1 MIQKQVL
8 MSAKDEINKLK
19 KEIERHNFL
28 YHSKNNPEISD
39 AEYDALYQR
48 LKSLESNLSSS
59 EDSPT
64 KTVGSKPSKGF
75 VKHTHLKPMLSL
87 SNVFNEEEFNKFE
100 ERILKRANIDKVIY
114 AVEPKFDGIGISLT
128 YEDGVLTKAVT
139 RGDGEVGEVVTEN
152 IKTISKIPQKLTFNV
167 PKVIEL
173 RGEIF
178 FNLDDFDL
186 INKNIEKEGGKTFIN
201 PRNAAA
207 GTLRNLDVG
216 IVKQRPLNI
225 FLYALGGTS
234 NDFSIDSHQD
244 FIAFLEKNK
253 LPTNDLISFGDA
265 VKAASSVKKILDSR
279 ETLNYEIDG
288 AVVKVND
295 INLQEKLGFV
305 SKAPR
310 WAVAWKFPASE
321 KFSKVNDI
329 LFSVG
334 RTGIVTP
341 YATIEPVLIS
351 GANISNVTL
360 HNLDELKRLDIKV
373 NDTVLV
379 KRAGDVIPQI
389 TKVNQEIRDGS
400 ERPVTVP
407 EFCPSC
413 GSELREDGPFLRCH
427 AGMNCPAQL
436 FGYFEHFVSRKAMNI
451 DGLGYK
457 INTHLINLGYVKK
470 VADLF
475 KLERYETE
483 LKSLEG
489 FGEKSIDNLF
499 ASINNAR
506 KPKLETF
513 INALGIPEVGE
524 TTASS
529 LARHFKEFQSLR
541 SASLDDLLQLDSIGE
556 VVAKNIIEFFKN
568 DPVGID
574 DLLDQIEIENYVAS
588 ADSHLDGVRIVITGS
603 FTEFSRDELK
613 DIIKSKGGIPSS
625 SVSANTNY
633 LLYGEKAGSKFKKA
647 TELGVELVDET
658 KIKDFLKI

>member
-1 MIQKQVL
+1 
-8 MSAKDEINKLK
+8 MSVKDEIKKLK

-28 YHSKNNPEISD
+28 YHAENNPEISD

-48 LKSLESNLSSS
+48 LKALEAEGGASK
-59 EDSPT
+59 DSPS

-75 VKHTHLKPMLSL
+75 EKHTHLKPMLSL
-87 SNVFNEEEFNKFE
+87 ANVFNQDDFDKFE
-100 ERILKRANIDKVIY
+100 ERIQKRISVEKLVY

-128 YEDGVLTKAVT
+128 YEEGSLTKAVT

-152 IKTISKIPQKLTFNV
+152 IKTITKIPQTLSIDI

-178 FNLDDFDL
+178 FNLDDFNL
-186 INKNIEKEGGKTFIN
+186 INKNIENAGGKAFIN

-207 GTLRNLDVG
+207 GTLRNLDIE

-225 FLYALGGTS
+225 FLYALGGHT
-234 NDFSIDSHQD
+234 DDLEIASHQE
-244 FIAFLEKNK
+244 FLSFLEKNN
-253 LPTNDLISFGDA
+253 LPRNDLITFGDA
-265 VKAASSVKKILDSR
+265 AEATKAVQKILDSR
-279 ETLNYEIDG
+279 DSLNYEIDG
-288 AVVKVND
+288 AVVKVNESK
-295 INLQEKLGFV
+295 LQDKLGFV

-321 KFSKVNDI
+321 KYSKVNDV

-360 HNLDELKRLDIKV
+360 HNMDELKRLDIKV

-389 TKVNQEIRDGS
+389 TKVNLDVRDGS
-400 ERPVTVP
+400 ESLVKIP
-407 EFCPSC
+407 EYCPSC
-413 GSELREDGPFLRCH
+413 GNALKAEGPFLRCD
-427 AGMNCPAQL
+427 AGMQCPDQL

-457 INTHLINLGYVKK
+457 INTHLIKLGYVKQ

-475 KLERYETE
+475 KLKRYESE

-499 ASINNAR
+499 ASIDNSR
-506 KPKLETF
+506 RPKLETF
-513 INALGIPEVGE
+513 INSLGIPEVGE

-529 LARHFKEFQSLR
+529 LAKHFKEFIYLR
-541 SASLDDLLQLDSIGE
+541 RASFEDLMQLDSIGE
-556 VVAKNIIEFFKN
+556 VVAKNIIKFFEN

-574 DLLDQIEIENYVAS
+574 ALLNEIEIENFVAS
-588 ADSHLDGVRIVITGS
+588 ADSHLDGIRIVITGS
-603 FTEFSRDELK
+603 FENYSRDELK
-613 DIIKSKGGIPSS
+613 DIIKSKGGLPSS
-625 SVSANTNY
+625 SISSNTDF
-633 LLYGEKAGSKFKKA
+633 LIYGEKAGSKYKKA
-647 TELGVELVDET
+647 LDLGIELITET
-658 KIKDFLKI
+658 KLNEFLKI

>member
-1 MIQKQVL
+1 
-8 MSAKDEINKLK
+8 MSVKDEIKKLK

-28 YHSKNNPEISD
+28 YHAENNPEISD

-48 LKSLESNLSSS
+48 LKALEAEEGASK
-59 EDSPT
+59 DSPS

-75 VKHTHLKPMLSL
+75 EKHTHLKPMLSL
-87 SNVFNEEEFNKFE
+87 ANVFNQDDFDKFE
-100 ERILKRANIDKVIY
+100 ERIQKRISVEKLVY

-128 YEDGVLTKAVT
+128 YEEGSLTKAVT

-152 IKTISKIPQKLTFNV
+152 IKTITKIPQTLSIDI

-178 FNLDDFDL
+178 FNLDDFNL
-186 INKNIEKEGGKTFIN
+186 INKNIENAGGKAFIN

-207 GTLRNLDVG
+207 GTLRNLDIE

-225 FLYALGGTS
+225 FLYALGGHT
-234 NDFSIDSHQD
+234 DDLEIASHQE
-244 FIAFLEKNK
+244 FLSFLEKNN
-253 LPTNDLISFGDA
+253 LPRNDLITFGDA
-265 VKAASSVKKILDSR
+265 AEATKAVQKILDSR
-279 ETLNYEIDG
+279 DSLNYEIDG
-288 AVVKVND
+288 AVVKVNESK
-295 INLQEKLGFV
+295 LQDKLGFV

-321 KFSKVNDI
+321 KYSKVNDV

-360 HNLDELKRLDIKV
+360 HNMDELKRLDIKV

-389 TKVNQEIRDGS
+389 TKVNLDVRDGS
-400 ERPVTVP
+400 ESLVKIP
-407 EFCPSC
+407 EYCPSC
-413 GSELREDGPFLRCH
+413 GNALKAEGPFLRCD
-427 AGMNCPAQL
+427 AGMQCPDQL

-457 INTHLINLGYVKK
+457 INTHLIKLGYVKQ

-475 KLERYETE
+475 KLKRYESE

-499 ASINNAR
+499 ASIDNSR
-506 KPKLETF
+506 RPKLETF
-513 INALGIPEVGE
+513 INSLGIPEVGE

-529 LARHFKEFQSLR
+529 LARHFKEFIYLR
-541 SASLDDLLQLDSIGE
+541 RASFEDLMQLDSIGE
-556 VVAKNIIEFFKN
+556 VVAKNIIKFFEN

-574 DLLDQIEIENYVAS
+574 ALLNEIEIESFVAS
-588 ADSHLDGVRIVITGS
+588 ADSHLDGIRIVITGS
-603 FTEFSRDELK
+603 FENYSRDELK
-613 DIIKSKGGIPSS
+613 DIIKSKGGLPSS
-625 SVSANTNY
+625 SISSNTDF
-633 LLYGEKAGSKFKKA
+633 LIYGEKAGSKYKKA
-647 TELGVELVDET
+647 LDLGIELITET
-658 KIKDFLKI
+658 KLNEFLKI

>member
-1 MIQKQVL
+1 

-48 LKSLESNLSSS
+48 LKFLESNLSAS

>member
-1 MIQKQVL
+1 
-8 MSAKDEINKLK
+8 MSVKDEIKKLQ

-28 YHSKNNPEISD
+28 YHSEDNPEISD
-39 AEYDALYQR
+39 AEFDALYQR
-48 LKSLESNLSSS
+48 LKSLEAEQGES

-75 VKHTHLKPMLSL
+75 EKHQHLKPMLSL
-87 SNVFNEEEFNKFE
+87 SNVFNDEEFKKFE
-100 ERILKRANIDKVIY
+100 ERILKRVNVNEIIF

-128 YEDGVLTKAVT
+128 YEEGILTKAVT

-152 IKTISKIPQKLTFNV
+152 IKTIDKIPHSISFNV
-167 PKVIEL
+167 PKIVEL

-178 FNLDDFDL
+178 FNLDDFNS
-186 INKNIEKEGGKTFIN
+186 INRSIEKDGGKVFIN

-207 GTLRNLDVG
+207 GTLRNLDSEV
-216 IVKQRPLNI
+216 VKQRPLNI
-225 FLYALGGTS
+225 FLYALGGCS
-234 NDFSIDSHQD
+234 DDFKIESHKD
-244 FIAFLEKNK
+244 FLTFLKKNN
-253 LPTNDLISFGDA
+253 LPNNDLITFGDA
-265 VKAASSVKKILDSR
+265 ITASNAVKKILDSR
-279 ETLNYEIDG
+279 EALNYEIDG

-295 INLQEKLGFV
+295 FNLQEKLGFV

-321 KFSKVNDI
+321 KFSKVNDV

-389 TKVNQEIRDGS
+389 TKVNQDVRNGS
-400 ERPVTVP
+400 ETPVKVP

-413 GSELREDGPFLRCH
+413 GNKLKEEGPFLRCD

-457 INTHLINLGYVKK
+457 INIHLINLGYVKK

-475 KLERYETE
+475 KLKQYEAE
-483 LKSLEG
+483 LKNLEG

-499 ASINNAR
+499 ASIDNAR
-506 KPKLETF
+506 KPKLETL

-529 LARHFKEFQSLR
+529 LARHFKEFPKLR
-541 SASLDDLLQLDSIGE
+541 SASFEDLMQLDSIGE

-568 DPVGID
+568 DPIGID
-574 DLLDQIEIENYVAS
+574 ELLAQIEIENYIAS
-588 ADSHLDGVRIVITGS
+588 GDSHLDGIKIVITGS
-603 FTEFSRDELK
+603 FSEFSRDELK

-625 SVSANTNY
+625 SISSNTNY
-633 LLYGEKAGSKFKKA
+633 LLYGEKAGSKYKKA
-647 TELGVELVDET
+647 IELGVELIDET

>member
-1 MIQKQVL
+1 

-295 INLQEKLGFV
+295 TNLQEKLGFV

-413 GSELREDGPFLRCH
+413 GSELRDDGPFLRCH

>member
-1 MIQKQVL
+1 
-8 MSAKDEINKLK
+8 MSVKNEIKKLK

-28 YHSKNNPEISD
+28 YHADNNPEISD

-48 LKSLESNLSSS
+48 LKALEAEEGASK
-59 EDSPT
+59 DSPS

-75 VKHTHLKPMLSL
+75 EKHTHLKPMLSL
-87 SNVFNEEEFNKFE
+87 ANVFNQDDFNKFE
-100 ERILKRANIDKVIY
+100 ERIQKRINVEKLVY

-128 YEDGVLTKAVT
+128 FEEGSLTKAVT

-152 IKTISKIPQKLTFNV
+152 IKTISKIPQTLSIDI
-167 PKVIEL
+167 PKIIEL
-173 RGEIF
+173 RGEVF
-178 FNLDDFDL
+178 FNLDDFNL
-186 INKNIEKEGGKTFIN
+186 INKNIENSGGKAFIN

-207 GTLRNLDVG
+207 GTLRNLDVE

-225 FLYALGGTS
+225 FLYALGGHS
-234 NDFSIDSHQD
+234 DDLEINSHQE
-244 FIAFLEKNK
+244 FLEFLEKNS
-253 LPTNDLISFGDA
+253 LPRNDLITFGDA
-265 VKAASSVKKILDSR
+265 AEATKAVKKILDSR
-279 ETLNYEIDG
+279 DSLNYEIDG
-288 AVVKVND
+288 AVVKVNESK
-295 INLQEKLGFV
+295 LQEKLGFV

-321 KFSKVNDI
+321 KYSKVNDV

-360 HNLDELKRLDIKV
+360 HNMDELKRLDIKV

-389 TKVNQEIRDGS
+389 TKVNLDIRDGS
-400 ERPVTVP
+400 ENLVKIP
-407 EFCPSC
+407 EYCPSC
-413 GSELREDGPFLRCH
+413 GNTLKAEGPFLRCD
-427 AGMNCPAQL
+427 AGMQCPDQL

-457 INTHLINLGYVKK
+457 INTHLIKLGYVKQ

-475 KLERYETE
+475 KLKRYESE

-489 FGEKSIDNLF
+489 FGKKSIDNLF
-499 ASINNAR
+499 ASIDNSR
-506 KPKLETF
+506 RPKLETF
-513 INALGIPEVGE
+513 INSLGIPEVGE

-529 LARHFKEFQSLR
+529 LARHFKEFNYLR
-541 SASLDDLLQLDSIGE
+541 SASFEDLMQLDSIGG
-556 VVAKNIIEFFKN
+556 VVAKNIIKFFEN

-574 DLLDQIEIENYVAS
+574 ALLNEIEIENFVAS
-588 ADSHLDGVRIVITGS
+588 ADSHLDGIRIVITGS
-603 FTEFSRDELK
+603 FENYSRDELK
-613 DIIKSKGGIPSS
+613 DIIKSKGGVPSS
-625 SVSANTNY
+625 SISSNTDF
-633 LLYGEKAGSKFKKA
+633 LIYGEKAGSKYKKA
-647 TELGVELVDET
+647 LDLGIELITET
-658 KIKDFLKI
+658 KLNEFLKI

>member
-1 MIQKQVL
+1 

-475 KLERYETE
+475 KLERYELE

>member
-1 MIQKQVL
+1 
-8 MSAKDEINKLK
+8 MSAKDEIKKLK

-75 VKHTHLKPMLSL
+75 AKHTHLKPMLSL

-152 IKTISKIPQKLTFNV
+152 IKTISKIPQKLNFNV

>member
-1 MIQKQVL
+1 

-556 VVAKNIIEFFKN
+556 VVAKNIIKFFKN

-588 ADSHLDGVRIVITGS
+588 ADSHLDGLRIVITGS

>member
-1 MIQKQVL
+1 

-265 VKAASSVKKILDSR
+265 AKAAGSVKKILDSR

-499 ASINNAR
+499 ASINKAR

>member
-1 MIQKQVL
+1 
-8 MSAKDEINKLK
+8 MSAKDEIKKLK

-295 INLQEKLGFV
+295 TNLQEKLGFV

>member
-1 MIQKQVL
+1 

-499 ASINNAR
+499 TSINNAR

>member
-1 MIQKQVL
+1 

-48 LKSLESNLSSS
+48 LKSLESDLSSS

-139 RGDGEVGEVVTEN
+139 RGDGEVGEIVTEN

-529 LARHFKEFQSLR
+529 LARHYKEFQSLR

-625 SVSANTNY
+625 SVSVNTNY

>member
-1 MIQKQVL
+1 

-265 VKAASSVKKILDSR
+265 VEAASSVKKILDSR

>member
-1 MIQKQVL
+1 

-413 GSELREDGPFLRCH
+413 GSELSEDGPFLRCH

>member
-1 MIQKQVL
+1 

-178 FNLDDFDL
+178 FNLDDFDS
-186 INKNIEKEGGKTFIN
+186 INKNIEKDGGKTFIN

-588 ADSHLDGVRIVITGS
+588 ADSHLDGLRIVITGS

>member
-1 MIQKQVL
+1 
-8 MSAKDEINKLK
+8 MSVKDEIKKLQ

-28 YHSKNNPEISD
+28 YHSEDNPEISD
-39 AEYDALYQR
+39 AEFDALYQR
-48 LKSLESNLSSS
+48 LKSLEAEQGES

-75 VKHTHLKPMLSL
+75 EKHQHLKPMLSL
-87 SNVFNEEEFNKFE
+87 SNVFNDEEFKKFE
-100 ERILKRANIDKVIY
+100 ERILKRVNVNEIIF

-128 YEDGVLTKAVT
+128 YEDGILTKAVT

-152 IKTISKIPQKLTFNV
+152 IKTIDKIPHSISFNV
-167 PKVIEL
+167 PKIVEL

-178 FNLDDFDL
+178 FNLDDFNS
-186 INKNIEKEGGKTFIN
+186 INRSIEKDGGKVFIN

-207 GTLRNLDVG
+207 GTLRNLDSEV
-216 IVKQRPLNI
+216 VKQRPLNI
-225 FLYALGGTS
+225 FLYALGGCS
-234 NDFSIDSHQD
+234 DDFKIESHKD
-244 FIAFLEKNK
+244 FLTFLKKNN
-253 LPTNDLISFGDA
+253 LPNNDLITFGDA
-265 VKAASSVKKILDSR
+265 ITASNAVKKILDSR
-279 ETLNYEIDG
+279 EALNYEIDG
-288 AVVKVND
+288 AVIKVND
-295 INLQEKLGFV
+295 FNLQEKLGFV

-321 KFSKVNDI
+321 KFSKVNDV

-389 TKVNQEIRDGS
+389 TKVNQDVRNGS
-400 ERPVTVP
+400 ETPVKVP

-413 GSELREDGPFLRCH
+413 GNKLKEEGPFLRCDV
-427 AGMNCPAQL
+427 GMNCPAQL

-457 INTHLINLGYVKK
+457 INIHLINLGYVKK

-475 KLERYETE
+475 KLKQYEAE
-483 LKSLEG
+483 LKNLEG

-499 ASINNAR
+499 ASIDNAR
-506 KPKLETF
+506 KPKLETL

-529 LARHFKEFQSLR
+529 LARHFKEFPKLR
-541 SASLDDLLQLDSIGE
+541 SASFEDLMQLDSIGE

-568 DPVGID
+568 DPIGID
-574 DLLDQIEIENYVAS
+574 ELLAQIEIENYIAS
-588 ADSHLDGVRIVITGS
+588 GDSHLDGIKIVITGS
-603 FTEFSRDELK
+603 FSEFSRDELK

-625 SVSANTNY
+625 SISSNTNY
-633 LLYGEKAGSKFKKA
+633 LLYGEKAGSKYKKA
-647 TELGVELVDET
+647 IELGVELIDET
-658 KIKDFLKI
+658 KIKNFLKI

>member
-1 MIQKQVL
+1 

-28 YHSKNNPEISD
+28 YHSENNPEISD
-39 AEYDALYQR
+39 AEYDALYER
-48 LKSLESNLSSS
+48 LKSLESDLSSS

-167 PKVIEL
+167 PKIIEL

-178 FNLDDFDL
+178 FNLNDFDS
-186 INKNIEKEGGKTFIN
+186 INKNIEKEGGKAFIN

-207 GTLRNLDVG
+207 GTLRNLDVD

-253 LPTNDLISFGDA
+253 LPTNELISFGDA
-265 VKAASSVKKILDSR
+265 VKAASSVKRILDSR

-389 TKVNQEIRDGS
+389 TKVNQDIRDGN
-400 ERPVTVP
+400 ERPVQVP
-407 EFCPSC
+407 ELCPSC
-413 GSELREDGPFLRCH
+413 GSKLKEDGPFLRCH

-475 KLERYETE
+475 KLRRHESE

-499 ASINNAR
+499 ASIDAAR
-506 KPKLETF
+506 QPKLETF

-529 LARHFKEFQSLR
+529 LARHFKEFQSFR
-541 SASLDDLLQLDSIGE
+541 SASQDDLLQLDSIGE
-556 VVAKNIIEFFKN
+556 VVAKNIIEFFKK

-574 DLLDQIEIENYVAS
+574 DLLDQIEIKNYVVS
-588 ADSHLDGVRIVITGS
+588 ADSHLDGIRIVITGS

-625 SVSANTNY
+625 SVSTNTNY
-633 LLYGEKAGSKFKKA
+633 LLYGEKAGSKLKKA
-647 TELGVELVDET
+647 TELGVELIDET

>member
-1 MIQKQVL
+1 

-178 FNLDDFDL
+178 FNLDDFDS

-427 AGMNCPAQL
+427 AGMNCPEQL

-475 KLERYETE
+475 KLERHETE

>member
-1 MIQKQVL
+1 
-8 MSAKDEINKLK
+8 MSVKDEIKKLK

-28 YHSKNNPEISD
+28 YHAENNPEISD

-48 LKSLESNLSSS
+48 LKALEAEEGASN
-59 EDSPT
+59 DSPS

-75 VKHTHLKPMLSL
+75 EKHTHLKPMLSL
-87 SNVFNEEEFNKFE
+87 ANVFNQDDFNKFE
-100 ERILKRANIDKVIY
+100 ERIQKRINVEKLVY

-128 YEDGVLTKAVT
+128 FEEGSLTKAVT

-152 IKTISKIPQKLTFNV
+152 IKTISKIPQTLSIDI

-173 RGEIF
+173 RGEVF
-178 FNLDDFDL
+178 FNLDDFNL
-186 INKNIEKEGGKTFIN
+186 INKNIENSGGKAFIN

-207 GTLRNLDVG
+207 GTLRNLDIE

-225 FLYALGGTS
+225 FLYALGGHS
-234 NDFSIDSHQD
+234 DDLEINSHQE
-244 FIAFLEKNK
+244 FLEFLEKNS
-253 LPTNDLISFGDA
+253 LPRNDLITFGDA
-265 VKAASSVKKILDSR
+265 AEATKAVKKILDSR
-279 ETLNYEIDG
+279 DSLNYEIDG
-288 AVVKVND
+288 AVVKVNESK
-295 INLQEKLGFV
+295 LQEKLGFV

-321 KFSKVNDI
+321 KYSKVNDV

-360 HNLDELKRLDIKV
+360 HNMDELKRLDIKV

-389 TKVNQEIRDGS
+389 TKVNLDIRDGS
-400 ERPVTVP
+400 ESLVKIP
-407 EFCPSC
+407 EYCPSC
-413 GSELREDGPFLRCH
+413 GNTLKAEGPFLRCD
-427 AGMNCPAQL
+427 AGMQCPDQL

-457 INTHLINLGYVKK
+457 INTHLIKLGYVKQ

-475 KLERYETE
+475 KLKRYESE

-489 FGEKSIDNLF
+489 FGKKSIDNLF
-499 ASINNAR
+499 ASIDNSR
-506 KPKLETF
+506 RPKLETF
-513 INALGIPEVGE
+513 INSLGIPEVGE

-529 LARHFKEFQSLR
+529 LARHFKEFNYLR
-541 SASLDDLLQLDSIGE
+541 SASFEDLMQLDSIGG
-556 VVAKNIIEFFKN
+556 VVAKNIIKFFEN
-568 DPVGID
+568 DPVGVD
-574 DLLDQIEIENYVAS
+574 ALLNEIEIESFVAS
-588 ADSHLDGVRIVITGS
+588 ADSHLDGIRIVITGS
-603 FTEFSRDELK
+603 FENYSRDELK
-613 DIIKSKGGIPSS
+613 DIIKSKGGVPSS
-625 SVSANTNY
+625 SISSNTDF
-633 LLYGEKAGSKFKKA
+633 LIYGEKAGSKYKKA
-647 TELGVELVDET
+647 LDLGIELITET
-658 KIKDFLKI
+658 KLNEFLKI

>member
-1 MIQKQVL
+1 
-8 MSAKDEINKLK
+8 MSVKDEIKKLK

-28 YHSKNNPEISD
+28 YHAENNPEISD

-48 LKSLESNLSSS
+48 LKALEAEEGASN
-59 EDSPT
+59 DSPS

-75 VKHTHLKPMLSL
+75 EKHTHLKPMLSL
-87 SNVFNEEEFNKFE
+87 ANVFNQDDFNKFE
-100 ERILKRANIDKVIY
+100 ERIQKRINVEKLVY

-128 YEDGVLTKAVT
+128 FEEGSLTKAVT

-152 IKTISKIPQKLTFNV
+152 IKTISKIPQTLSIDI
-167 PKVIEL
+167 PKIIEL
-173 RGEIF
+173 RGEVF
-178 FNLDDFDL
+178 FNLDDFNL
-186 INKNIEKEGGKTFIN
+186 INKNIENSGGKAFIN

-207 GTLRNLDVG
+207 GTLRNLDIE

-225 FLYALGGTS
+225 FLYALGGHS
-234 NDFSIDSHQD
+234 DDLEINSHQE
-244 FIAFLEKNK
+244 FLEFLEKNS
-253 LPTNDLISFGDA
+253 LPRNDLITFGDA
-265 VKAASSVKKILDSR
+265 AEATKAVKKILDSR
-279 ETLNYEIDG
+279 DSLNYEIDG
-288 AVVKVND
+288 AVVKVNESK
-295 INLQEKLGFV
+295 LQEKLGFV

-321 KFSKVNDI
+321 KYSKVNDV

-360 HNLDELKRLDIKV
+360 HNMDELKRLDIKV

-389 TKVNQEIRDGS
+389 TKVNLDIRDGS
-400 ERPVTVP
+400 ESLVKIP
-407 EFCPSC
+407 EYCPSC
-413 GSELREDGPFLRCH
+413 GNTLKAEGPFLRCD
-427 AGMNCPAQL
+427 AGMQCPDQL

-457 INTHLINLGYVKK
+457 INTHLIKLGYVKQ

-475 KLERYETE
+475 KLKRYESE

-489 FGEKSIDNLF
+489 FGKKSIDNLF
-499 ASINNAR
+499 ASIDNSR
-506 KPKLETF
+506 RPKLETF
-513 INALGIPEVGE
+513 INSLGIPEVGE

-529 LARHFKEFQSLR
+529 LARHFKEFNYLR
-541 SASLDDLLQLDSIGE
+541 SASFEDLMQLDSIGG
-556 VVAKNIIEFFKN
+556 VVAKNIVKFFEN

-574 DLLDQIEIENYVAS
+574 ALLNEIEIENFVAS
-588 ADSHLDGVRIVITGS
+588 ADSHLDGIRIVITGS
-603 FTEFSRDELK
+603 FENYSRDELK
-613 DIIKSKGGIPSS
+613 DIIKSKGGVPSS
-625 SVSANTNY
+625 SISSNTDF
-633 LLYGEKAGSKFKKA
+633 LIYGEKAGSKYKKA
-647 TELGVELVDET
+647 LDLGIELITET
-658 KIKDFLKI
+658 KLNEFLKI

>member
-1 MIQKQVL
+1 
-8 MSAKDEINKLK
+8 MSVKNEIKKLK

-28 YHSKNNPEISD
+28 YHADNNPEISD

-48 LKSLESNLSSS
+48 LKALEAEEGASK
-59 EDSPT
+59 DSPS

-75 VKHTHLKPMLSL
+75 EKHTHLKPMLSL
-87 SNVFNEEEFNKFE
+87 ANVFNQDDFNKFE
-100 ERILKRANIDKVIY
+100 ERIQKRINVEKLVY

-128 YEDGVLTKAVT
+128 FEEGSLTKAVT

-152 IKTISKIPQKLTFNV
+152 IKTISKIPQTLSTDI

-173 RGEIF
+173 RGEVF
-178 FNLDDFDL
+178 FNLDDFNL
-186 INKNIEKEGGKTFIN
+186 INKNIENTGGKAFIN

-207 GTLRNLDVG
+207 GTLRNLDIKV
-216 IVKQRPLNI
+216 VKQRPLNI
-225 FLYALGGTS
+225 FLYALGGHS
-234 NDFSIDSHQD
+234 EDLEISSHQE
-244 FIAFLEKNK
+244 FLEFLEKNS
-253 LPTNDLISFGDA
+253 LPRNDLITFGDA
-265 VKAASSVKKILDSR
+265 AEATKAVKKILDSR
-279 ETLNYEIDG
+279 DSLNYEIDG
-288 AVVKVND
+288 AVVKVNESK
-295 INLQEKLGFV
+295 LQEKLGFV

-321 KFSKVNDI
+321 KYSKVNDV

-360 HNLDELKRLDIKV
+360 HNMDELKRLDIKV

-389 TKVNQEIRDGS
+389 TKVNLDIRDGS
-400 ERPVTVP
+400 ENLVKIP
-407 EFCPSC
+407 EYCPSC
-413 GSELREDGPFLRCH
+413 GNTLKAEGPFLRCD
-427 AGMNCPAQL
+427 AGMQCPDQL

-457 INTHLINLGYVKK
+457 INTHLIKLGYVKQ

-475 KLERYETE
+475 KLKRYESE

-489 FGEKSIDNLF
+489 FGKKSIDNLF
-499 ASINNAR
+499 ASIDNSR
-506 KPKLETF
+506 RPKLETF
-513 INALGIPEVGE
+513 INSLGIPEVGE

-529 LARHFKEFQSLR
+529 LARHFKEFNYLR
-541 SASLDDLLQLDSIGE
+541 SASFEDLMQLDSIGG
-556 VVAKNIIEFFKN
+556 VVAKNIIKFFEN

-574 DLLDQIEIENYVAS
+574 ALLNEIEIENFVAS
-588 ADSHLDGVRIVITGS
+588 ADSHLDGIRIVITGS
-603 FTEFSRDELK
+603 FENYSRDELK
-613 DIIKSKGGIPSS
+613 DIIKSKGGVPSS
-625 SVSANTNY
+625 SISSNTDF
-633 LLYGEKAGSKFKKA
+633 LIYGEKAGSKYKKA
-647 TELGVELVDET
+647 LDLGIELITET
-658 KIKDFLKI
+658 KLNEFLKI

>member
-1 MIQKQVL
+1 
-8 MSAKDEINKLK
+8 MSVKDEIKKLK

-28 YHSKNNPEISD
+28 YHAENNPEISD

-48 LKSLESNLSSS
+48 LKALEAEEGASN
-59 EDSPT
+59 DSPS

-75 VKHTHLKPMLSL
+75 EKHTHLKPMLSL
-87 SNVFNEEEFNKFE
+87 ANVFNQDDFNKFE
-100 ERILKRANIDKVIY
+100 ERIQKRINVEKLVY

-128 YEDGVLTKAVT
+128 FEKGSLTKAVT

-152 IKTISKIPQKLTFNV
+152 IKTISKIPQTLSTDI

-173 RGEIF
+173 RGEVF
-178 FNLDDFDL
+178 FNLDDFNL
-186 INKNIEKEGGKTFIN
+186 INKNIENTGGKAFIN

-207 GTLRNLDVG
+207 GTLRNLDIE

-225 FLYALGGTS
+225 FLYALGGHS
-234 NDFSIDSHQD
+234 DDLEINSHQE
-244 FIAFLEKNK
+244 FLEFLEKNS
-253 LPTNDLISFGDA
+253 LPRNDLITFGDA
-265 VKAASSVKKILDSR
+265 AEATKAVKKILDSR
-279 ETLNYEIDG
+279 DSLNYEIDG
-288 AVVKVND
+288 AVVKVNESK
-295 INLQEKLGFV
+295 LQEKLGFV

-321 KFSKVNDI
+321 KYSKVNDV

-360 HNLDELKRLDIKV
+360 HNMDELKRLDIKV

-389 TKVNQEIRDGS
+389 TKVNLDIRDGS
-400 ERPVTVP
+400 ESLVKIP
-407 EFCPSC
+407 EYCPSC
-413 GSELREDGPFLRCH
+413 GNTLKAEGPFLRCD
-427 AGMNCPAQL
+427 AGMQCPDQL

-457 INTHLINLGYVKK
+457 INTHLIKLGYVKQ

-475 KLERYETE
+475 KLKRYESE

-489 FGEKSIDNLF
+489 FGKKSIDNLF
-499 ASINNAR
+499 ASIDNSR
-506 KPKLETF
+506 RPKLETF
-513 INALGIPEVGE
+513 INSLGIPEVGE

-529 LARHFKEFQSLR
+529 LARHFKEFNYLR
-541 SASLDDLLQLDSIGE
+541 SASFEDLMQLDSIGG
-556 VVAKNIIEFFKN
+556 VVAKNIIKFFEN
-568 DPVGID
+568 DPVGVD
-574 DLLDQIEIENYVAS
+574 ALLNEIEIESFVAS
-588 ADSHLDGVRIVITGS
+588 ADSHLDGIRIVITGS
-603 FTEFSRDELK
+603 FENYSRDELK
-613 DIIKSKGGIPSS
+613 DIIKSKGGVPSS
-625 SVSANTNY
+625 SISSNTDF
-633 LLYGEKAGSKFKKA
+633 LIYGEKAGSKYKKA
-647 TELGVELVDET
+647 LDLGIELITET
-658 KIKDFLKI
+658 KLNEFLKI

>member
-1 MIQKQVL
+1 

-389 TKVNQEIRDGS
+389 TKVNQDIRDGN
-400 ERPVTVP
+400 ERPVQVP
-407 EFCPSC
+407 ELCPSC
-413 GSELREDGPFLRCH
+413 GSKLKEDGPFLRCH

>member
-1 MIQKQVL
+1 
-8 MSAKDEINKLK
+8 MSVKDEIKKLK

-28 YHSKNNPEISD
+28 YHAENNPEISD

-48 LKSLESNLSSS
+48 LKALEAEEGASK
-59 EDSPT
+59 DSPS

-75 VKHTHLKPMLSL
+75 EKHTHLKPMLSL
-87 SNVFNEEEFNKFE
+87 ANVFNQDDFNKFE
-100 ERILKRANIDKVIY
+100 ERIQKRISVEKLVY

-128 YEDGVLTKAVT
+128 YEEGSLTKAVT

-152 IKTISKIPQKLTFNV
+152 IKTITKIPQTLSIDI

-178 FNLDDFDL
+178 FNLDDFNL
-186 INKNIEKEGGKTFIN
+186 INKNIENAGGKAFIN

-207 GTLRNLDVG
+207 GTLRNLDIE

-225 FLYALGGTS
+225 FLYALGGHT
-234 NDFSIDSHQD
+234 DDLEIASHQE
-244 FIAFLEKNK
+244 FLSFLEKNN
-253 LPTNDLISFGDA
+253 LPRNDLITFGDA
-265 VKAASSVKKILDSR
+265 AEATKAVQKILDSR
-279 ETLNYEIDG
+279 DSLNYEIDG
-288 AVVKVND
+288 AVVKVNESK
-295 INLQEKLGFV
+295 LQEKLGFV

-321 KFSKVNDI
+321 KYSKVNDV

-360 HNLDELKRLDIKV
+360 HNMDELKRLDIKV

-389 TKVNQEIRDGS
+389 TKVNLDVRDGS
-400 ERPVTVP
+400 ESLVKIP
-407 EFCPSC
+407 EYCPSC
-413 GSELREDGPFLRCH
+413 GNALKAEGPFLRCD
-427 AGMNCPAQL
+427 AGMQCPDQL

-457 INTHLINLGYVKK
+457 INTHLIKLGYVKQ

-475 KLERYETE
+475 KLKRYESE

-499 ASINNAR
+499 ASIDNSR
-506 KPKLETF
+506 RPKLETF
-513 INALGIPEVGE
+513 INSLGIPEVGE

-529 LARHFKEFQSLR
+529 LARHFKEFIYLR
-541 SASLDDLLQLDSIGE
+541 RASFEDLMQLDSIGE
-556 VVAKNIIEFFKN
+556 VVAKNIIKFFEN

-574 DLLDQIEIENYVAS
+574 ALLNEIEIENFVAS
-588 ADSHLDGVRIVITGS
+588 ADSHLDGIRIVITGS
-603 FTEFSRDELK
+603 FENYSRDELK
-613 DIIKSKGGIPSS
+613 DIIKSKGGLPSS
-625 SVSANTNY
+625 SISSNTDF
-633 LLYGEKAGSKFKKA
+633 LIYGEKAGSKYKKA
-647 TELGVELVDET
+647 LDLGIELITET
-658 KIKDFLKI
+658 KLTEFLKI

>member
-1 MIQKQVL
+1 

-100 ERILKRANIDKVIY
+100 ERILRRANIDKVIY

-499 ASINNAR
+499 ASINNRR

-658 KIKDFLKI
+658 KIKGFLKI

>member
-1 MIQKQVL
+1 

-28 YHSKNNPEISD
+28 YHTKNNPEISD

-178 FNLDDFDL
+178 FNLDDFDS

-265 VKAASSVKKILDSR
+265 AKAAGSVKKILDSR

-588 ADSHLDGVRIVITGS
+588 AESHLDGVRIVITGS

>member
-1 MIQKQVL
+1 

-207 GTLRNLDVG
+207 GTLRNLDVS

-295 INLQEKLGFV
+295 TNLQEKLGFV

-413 GSELREDGPFLRCH
+413 GSELRDDGPFLRCH

>member
-1 MIQKQVL
+1 

-128 YEDGVLTKAVT
+128 YDDGVLTKAVT

>member
-1 MIQKQVL
+1 
-8 MSAKDEINKLK
+8 MSVKDEIKKLK

-28 YHSKNNPEISD
+28 YHAENNPEISD

-48 LKSLESNLSSS
+48 LKALEAEEGASK
-59 EDSPT
+59 DSPS

-75 VKHTHLKPMLSL
+75 EKHTHLKPMLSL
-87 SNVFNEEEFNKFE
+87 ANVFNQDDFNKFE
-100 ERILKRANIDKVIY
+100 ERIQKRISVEKLVY

-128 YEDGVLTKAVT
+128 YEEGSLTKAVT

-152 IKTISKIPQKLTFNV
+152 IKTITKIPQTLSIDI

-178 FNLDDFDL
+178 FNLDDFNL
-186 INKNIEKEGGKTFIN
+186 INKNIENAGGKAFIN

-207 GTLRNLDVG
+207 GTLRNLDIE

-225 FLYALGGTS
+225 FLYALGGHT
-234 NDFSIDSHQD
+234 DDLEIASHQE
-244 FIAFLEKNK
+244 FLSFLEKNN
-253 LPTNDLISFGDA
+253 LPRNDLITFGDA
-265 VKAASSVKKILDSR
+265 AEATKAVQKILDSR
-279 ETLNYEIDG
+279 DSLNYEIDG
-288 AVVKVND
+288 AVVKVNESK
-295 INLQEKLGFV
+295 LQDKLGFV

-321 KFSKVNDI
+321 KYSKVNDV

-360 HNLDELKRLDIKV
+360 HNMDELKRLDIKV

-389 TKVNQEIRDGS
+389 TKVNLDVRDGS
-400 ERPVTVP
+400 ESLVKIP
-407 EFCPSC
+407 EYCPSC
-413 GSELREDGPFLRCH
+413 GNALKAEGPFLRCD
-427 AGMNCPAQL
+427 AGMQCPDQL

-457 INTHLINLGYVKK
+457 INTHLIKLGYVKQ

-475 KLERYETE
+475 KLKRYESE

-499 ASINNAR
+499 ASIDNSR
-506 KPKLETF
+506 RPKLETF
-513 INALGIPEVGE
+513 INSLGIPEVGE

-529 LARHFKEFQSLR
+529 LARHFKEFIYLR
-541 SASLDDLLQLDSIGE
+541 RASFEDLMQLDSIGE
-556 VVAKNIIEFFKN
+556 VVAKNIIKFFEN

-574 DLLDQIEIENYVAS
+574 ALLNEIEIENFVAS
-588 ADSHLDGVRIVITGS
+588 ADSHLDGIRIVITGS
-603 FTEFSRDELK
+603 FENYSRDELK
-613 DIIKSKGGIPSS
+613 DIIKSKGGLPSS
-625 SVSANTNY
+625 SISSNTDF
-633 LLYGEKAGSKFKKA
+633 LIYGEKAGSKYKKA
-647 TELGVELVDET
+647 LDLGIELITET
-658 KIKDFLKI
+658 KLTEFLKI

>member
-1 MIQKQVL
+1 
-8 MSAKDEINKLK
+8 MSVKDEIKKLQ

-28 YHSKNNPEISD
+28 YHSEDNPEISD
-39 AEYDALYQR
+39 AEFDALYQR
-48 LKSLESNLSSS
+48 LKSLEAEQGES

-75 VKHTHLKPMLSL
+75 EKHQHLKPMLSL
-87 SNVFNEEEFNKFE
+87 SNVFNDEEFKKFE
-100 ERILKRANIDKVIY
+100 ERILKRVNVNEIIF

-128 YEDGVLTKAVT
+128 YEDGILTKAVT

-152 IKTISKIPQKLTFNV
+152 IKTIDKIPHSISFNV
-167 PKVIEL
+167 PKIVEL

-178 FNLDDFDL
+178 FNLDDFNS
-186 INKNIEKEGGKTFIN
+186 INRSIEKDGGKVFIN

-207 GTLRNLDVG
+207 GTLRNLDSEV
-216 IVKQRPLNI
+216 VKQRPLNI
-225 FLYALGGTS
+225 FLYALGGCS
-234 NDFSIDSHQD
+234 DDFKIESHKD
-244 FIAFLEKNK
+244 FLTFLKKNN
-253 LPTNDLISFGDA
+253 LPNNDLITFGDTIT
-265 VKAASSVKKILDSR
+265 ASNAVKKILDSR
-279 ETLNYEIDG
+279 EALNYEIDG

-295 INLQEKLGFV
+295 FNLQEKLGFV

-321 KFSKVNDI
+321 KFSKVNDV

-389 TKVNQEIRDGS
+389 TKVNQDVRNGS
-400 ERPVTVP
+400 ETPVKVP

-413 GSELREDGPFLRCH
+413 GNKLKEEGPFLRCD

-457 INTHLINLGYVKK
+457 INIHLINLGYVKK

-475 KLERYETE
+475 KLKQYEAE
-483 LKSLEG
+483 LKNLEG

-499 ASINNAR
+499 ASIDNAR
-506 KPKLETF
+506 KPKLETL

-529 LARHFKEFQSLR
+529 LARHFKEFPKLR
-541 SASLDDLLQLDSIGE
+541 SASFEDLMQLDSIGE

-568 DPVGID
+568 DPIGID
-574 DLLDQIEIENYVAS
+574 ELLAQIEIENYIAS
-588 ADSHLDGVRIVITGS
+588 GDSHLDGIKIVITGS
-603 FTEFSRDELK
+603 FSEFSRDELK

-625 SVSANTNY
+625 SISSNTNY
-633 LLYGEKAGSKFKKA
+633 LLYGEKAGSKYKKA
-647 TELGVELVDET
+647 IELGVELIDET

>member
-1 MIQKQVL
+1 

-48 LKSLESNLSSS
+48 LKSLESNLSPSG
-59 EDSPT
+59 DSPT

-167 PKVIEL
+167 PKIIEL

-178 FNLDDFDL
+178 FNLNDFDS
-186 INKNIEKEGGKTFIN
+186 INKNIEKEGGKAFIN

-207 GTLRNLDVG
+207 GTLRNLDVD

-244 FIAFLEKNK
+244 FIAFMEKNK

-389 TKVNQEIRDGS
+389 TKVNQDIRDGN
-400 ERPVTVP
+400 ERPVQVP
-407 EFCPSC
+407 ELCPSC
-413 GSELREDGPFLRCH
+413 GSKLKEDGPFLRCH

-475 KLERYETE
+475 KLRRHESE

-499 ASINNAR
+499 ASIDAAR
-506 KPKLETF
+506 QPKLETF

-529 LARHFKEFQSLR
+529 LARHFKEFQSFR
-541 SASLDDLLQLDSIGE
+541 SASQDDLLQLDSIGE
-556 VVAKNIIEFFKN
+556 VVAKNIIEFFKK

-574 DLLDQIEIENYVAS
+574 DLLDQIEIKNYVLS
-588 ADSHLDGVRIVITGS
+588 ADSHLDGIRIVITGS

-625 SVSANTNY
+625 SVSTNTNY
-633 LLYGEKAGSKFKKA
+633 LLYGEKAGSKLKKA
-647 TELGVELVDET
+647 TELGVELINET